1 MHTPPPHEPG
11 VLPGWLHE
19 QGANVVLTG
28 GMGARAQ
35 DLFNQ
40 NDIKVITGAPM
51 DSPESLV
58 NLYLSESLETG
69 DNICDH
75 LIAA

>member
-75 LIAA
+75 

>member
-1 MHTPPPHEPG
+1 MHTPPP
-11 VLPGWLHE
+11 HE

-28 GMGARAQ
+28 EIGTRAQ
-35 DLFNQ
+35 DIFNQ
-40 NDIKVITGAPM
+40 NGIRVITGVPT

-69 DNICDH
+69 DNICDY
-75 LIAA
+75 